1 MENMLI
7 YTVSELTAQIKDSLE
22 TLFPNIWVE
31 GEVSNLRIPSSG
43 HYYFTLKDSQCQM
56 RAVMFRSQQRSLHFT
71 LEDGMA
77 VACRGRVNVYEPRGE
92 YQLLIEALEP
102 KGKGALQ
109 VAFEQLKKKLQ
120 EEGLFDAAR
129 KKLLPLLPARIAL
142 ITSPTGAAVRDIL
155 NILNR
160 RFPNLE
166 ILIVPVK
173 AQGEEAPGEI
183 ARALKLIN
191 AEQAADVII
200 VARGGG
206 SLEDLWAFNTEQ
218 VARAIYNSR
227 IPVVSAVGHEIDFTI
242 ADFVADLRAPTP
254 SAAAE
259 LVVKDKKDL
268 VQLLSHYR
276 LRLRKSLSHCMQQEK
291 ARISYL
297 ALRLQDPGKRLVQ
310 PRIQCDDLHA
320 RLATAM
326 LNQYRENRALVRH
339 RHDTIL
345 LRSPQRLLEHN
356 RGTLRFLEKALKQ
369 LPHALAEQCG
379 SRLKNALEK
388 LNVLSPL
395 NILERGYSIT
405 RLAASGAIVK
415 SARQLHAGD
424 SLDIKLK
431 DGEAYCIVDK
441 VVL

>member
-1 MENMLI
+1 MENRLI
-7 YTVSELTAQIKDSLE
+7 YTVTELTAQIKDSLE

-43 HYYFTLKDSQCQM
+43 HYYFTLKDPQCQM
-56 RAVMFRSQQRSLHFT
+56 RAVMFRSQQRSLQFA

-92 YQLLIEALEP
+92 YQLLIETLEP

-129 KKLLPLLPARIAL
+129 KKPLPLLPARIAL

-173 AQGEEAPGEI
+173 VQGEEAPGEI
-183 ARALKLIN
+183 IRALQLVN

-200 VARGGG
+200 VTRGGG

-218 VARAIYNSR
+218 MARAIYNSR

-268 VQLLSHYR
+268 LQLLSHCYI
-276 LRLRKSLSHCMQQEK
+276 RLRKSLSHCVQQEK

-310 PRIQCDDLHA
+310 HRIQCDDLHA
-320 RLATAM
+320 RLVRTM
-326 LNQYRENRALVRH
+326 LNRYRENRALVRH

-345 LRSPQRLLEHN
+345 LRAPQRLLEHN
-356 RGTLRFLEKALKQ
+356 RSTLRFLEKTLKQ
-369 LPHALAEQCG
+369 LPLALAEQCG
-379 SRLKNALEK
+379 SRLKSAVEK

>member
-1 MENMLI
+1 MENRLI
-7 YTVSELTAQIKDSLE
+7 YTVTELTAQIKDSLE

-43 HYYFTLKDSQCQM
+43 HYYFTLKDSQCQV
-56 RAVMFRSQQRSLHFT
+56 RAVMFRSQQRSLQFT

-77 VACRGRVNVYEPRGE
+77 VFCRGRVNVYETRGE
-92 YQLLIEALEP
+92 YQLLIETLEP
-102 KGKGALQ
+102 KGRGALQ
-109 VAFEQLKKKLQ
+109 VAFEQLKIKLQ
-120 EEGLFDAAR
+120 AEGLFDADR
-129 KKLLPLLPARIAL
+129 KKPLPLLPARIAL

-160 RFPNLE
+160 RFPNLQ

-173 AQGEEAPGEI
+173 VQGEEAPGEI
-183 ARALKLIN
+183 VRALKLVN
-191 AEQAADVII
+191 DEQAADVII

-268 VQLLSHYR
+268 VQLLSHYGI
-276 LRLRKSLSHCMQQEK
+276 RLRKSLSHSLQQEK
-291 ARISYL
+291 TRISFL
-297 ALRLQDPGKRLVQ
+297 TLRLQDPGKRLVQ
-310 PRIQCDDLHA
+310 YQLQRDDLHA
-320 RLATAM
+320 RLVKIM
-326 LNQYRENRALVRH
+326 QNLFRESRTLVRH
-339 RHDTIL
+339 RRDTIL
-345 LRSPQRLLEHN
+345 MRSPDQLLEHN
-356 RGTLRFLEKALKQ
+356 RSMLRFLEKALKQ
-369 LPHALAEQCG
+369 LPIALAEQCR
-379 SRLKNALEK
+379 SRLKNAVEK

-415 SARQLHAGD
+415 SARQLHSGD
-424 SLDIKLK
+424 RLDVKLME
-431 DGEAYCIVDK
+431 GEAYCIVDK

>member
-1 MENMLI
+1 MENRLI
-7 YTVSELTAQIKDSLE
+7 YTVSELTAQIKNSLE

-43 HYYFTLKDSQCQM
+43 HYYFTLKDPLCQV
-56 RAVMFRSQQRSLHFT
+56 RAVMFRSQQRSLQFA

-77 VACRGRVNVYEPRGE
+77 VICRGRVNVYEARGE
-92 YQLLIEALEP
+92 YQLLIETLEP
-102 KGKGALQ
+102 RGKGALQ
-109 VAFEQLKKKLQ
+109 AAFEQLKKKLLL
-120 EEGLFDAAR
+120 EGLFDEAR
-129 KKLLPLLPARIAL
+129 KKPLPLLPARIAL

-160 RFPNLE
+160 RFPNLQ

-173 AQGEEAPGEI
+173 VQGEEAPGEI
-183 ARALKLIN
+183 VQALKLVN
-191 AEQAADVII
+191 EEQAADVII
-200 VARGGG
+200 LTRGGG

-218 VARAIYNSR
+218 VARAIFHSL

-259 LVVKDKKDL
+259 LVVKDKKEL
-268 VQLLSHYR
+268 AQLLSYYGI
-276 LRLRKSLSHCMQQEK
+276 RLRKSLSHCVEQEK
-291 ARISYL
+291 TRISYL

-320 RLATAM
+320 RLVKTI
-326 LNQYRENRALVRH
+326 LNQYRESRALVSH

-356 RGTLRFLEKALKQ
+356 RSTLRFLEKALKQ

-379 SRLKNALEK
+379 SRLKNAAEK

-405 RLAASGAIVK
+405 RLAASGTVVK
-415 SARQLHAGD
+415 SAFQLHAGEQ
-424 SLDIKLK
+424 LDIKLK

>member
-1 MENMLI
+1 MENRLI
-7 YTVSELTAQIKDSLE
+7 YTVTELTAQIKDSLE

-43 HYYFTLKDSQCQM
+43 HYYFTLKDPLCQM

-77 VACRGRVNVYEPRGE
+77 LVCRGRVNVYEPRGE
-92 YQLLIEALEP
+92 YQLLIETLEP

-109 VAFEQLKKKLQ
+109 VAFEQLKIKLQ
-120 EEGLFDAAR
+120 EEGLFDAAH
-129 KKLLPLLPARIAL
+129 KTPLPLLPARIAL

-160 RFPNLE
+160 RFPNLQ

-173 AQGEEAPGEI
+173 VQGEEAPGEI
-183 ARALKLIN
+183 IRALKLVN
-191 AEQAADVII
+191 DEQAADVII
-200 VARGGG
+200 VTRGGG

-259 LVVKDKKDL
+259 LVVRDKKDL
-268 VQLLSHYR
+268 LQLLSHYCI
-276 LRLRKSLSHCMQQEK
+276 RLRKSLSHCVQQEK

-297 ALRLQDPGKRLVQ
+297 ALRLRDPGKRLVQ
-310 PRIQCDDLHA
+310 HRIQCDDLHA
-320 RLATAM
+320 RLVKTM
-326 LNQYRENRALVRH
+326 LNRYRENRALVRH

-356 RGTLRFLEKALKQ
+356 RNTLRFLEKALKQ

-379 SRLKNALEK
+379 SRLKSAVEK

-405 RLAASGAIVK
+405 HLAASGAVVK

>member
-1 MENMLI
+1 MENRLI
-7 YTVSELTAQIKDSLE
+7 FTVSELTAQIKNSLE

-43 HYYFTLKDSQCQM
+43 HYYFTLKDPQSQV
-56 RAVMFRSQQRSLHFT
+56 RAVMFRSQQRSLQFA

-77 VACRGRVNVYEPRGE
+77 VVCRGRVNVYEPRGE

-102 KGKGALQ
+102 KGRGALQ
-109 VAFEQLKKKLQ
+109 VAFEQLKIKLQ
-120 EEGLFDAAR
+120 QEGLFDAAR
-129 KKLLPLLPARIAL
+129 KKPLPLVPQRIAL

-160 RFPNLE
+160 RFPNLQ
-166 ILIVPVK
+166 ILIVPVNV
-173 AQGEEAPGEI
+173 QGGEAPGEI
-183 ARALKLIN
+183 VRALKLVN
-191 AEQAADVII
+191 DEQAADVVI

-206 SLEDLWAFNTEQ
+206 SLEDLWAFNTEP
-218 VARAIYNSR
+218 VARAIYHSR

-259 LVVKDKKDL
+259 LVVKDKKE
-268 VQLLSHYR
+268 VQQLLAHYCI
-276 LRLRKSLSHCMQQEK
+276 RLRKSLSHCVQQEK
-291 ARISYL
+291 GRMRYL
-297 ALRLQDPGKRLVQ
+297 ALRLRDPGNRLVQ
-310 PRIQCDDLHA
+310 HRIQCDDLHA
-320 RLATAM
+320 RLLKALRDLLKEQRSTAGHHH
-326 LNQYRENRALVRH
+326 AA
-339 RHDTIL
+339 IL
-345 LRSPQRLLEHN
+345 LCSPQRLLEHN
-356 RGTLRFLEKALKQ
+356 RSTLRFLEKALKQ

-379 SRLKNALEK
+379 SRLKNAVEK

-405 RLAASGAIVK
+405 RLAASGAVVK
-415 SARQLHAGD
+415 SAGQLQAGD
-424 SLDIKLK
+424 GLDIKFK
-431 DGEAYCIVDK
+431 DGEACCIVDK

>member
-1 MENMLI
+1 MENRLI

-43 HYYFTLKDSQCQM
+43 HYYFTLKDPQSQV
-56 RAVMFRSQQRSLHFT
+56 RAVMFRSQQRALQFA

-77 VACRGRVNVYEPRGE
+77 VVCRGRVNVYEPRGE

-102 KGKGALQ
+102 RGKGALQ

-120 EEGLFDAAR
+120 AEGLFDAAR
-129 KKLLPLLPARIAL
+129 KKPLPLVPQRIAL

-160 RFPNLE
+160 RFSNLQ
-166 ILIVPVK
+166 ILIVPAKV
-173 AQGEEAPGEI
+173 QGEEAPGEI
-183 ARALKLIN
+183 IRALKLVN
-191 AEQAADVII
+191 DEQAADVII
-200 VARGGG
+200 LTRGGG

-259 LVVKDKKDL
+259 LVVKDKKEIQ
-268 VQLLSHYR
+268 QLLAHYCI
-276 LRLRKSLSHCMQQEK
+276 RLRKSLSHCVQQEK

-297 ALRLQDPGKRLVQ
+297 VLQLGDPGTRLVQ
-310 PRIQCDDLHA
+310 HRIQCDELHA
-320 RLATAM
+320 RMVKTI
-326 LNQYRENRALVRH
+326 LNQYRENRALVSH
-339 RHDTIL
+339 LHDTIL
-345 LRSPQRLLEHN
+345 LRSPQHLLDHN
-356 RGTLRFLEKALKQ
+356 RSTLKFMDKALKQ
-369 LPHALAEQCG
+369 LPQALLERSG
-379 SRLKNALEK
+379 SRLKNAGEK

-405 RLAASGAIVK
+405 RLAASGAVVK
-415 SARQLHAGD
+415 SVRQLQSGD
-424 SLDIKLK
+424 GLDIQLR

>member
-1 MENMLI
+1 MENRLI
-7 YTVSELTAQIKDSLE
+7 FTVSELTAQIKNSLE
-22 TLFPNIWVE
+22 ALFPGIWVE

-43 HYYFTLKDSQCQM
+43 HYYFTLKDPQSQV
-56 RAVMFRSQQRSLHFT
+56 RAVMFRSQQRTLQFA

-77 VACRGRVNVYEPRGE
+77 VVCRGRVNVYEPRGE

-102 KGKGALQ
+102 KGRGALQ

-129 KKLLPLLPARIAL
+129 KKPLPLVPQRIAL

-160 RFPNLE
+160 RFPNLQ
-166 ILIVPVK
+166 ILIVPVNV
-173 AQGEEAPGEI
+173 QGEEAPGEI
-183 ARALKLIN
+183 VRALKLVN
-191 AEQAADVII
+191 DEQAADVII

-206 SLEDLWAFNTEQ
+206 SLEDLWAFNTEP
-218 VARAIYNSR
+218 VARAIYHSR

-259 LVVKDKKDL
+259 LVVKDKKE
-268 VQLLSHYR
+268 VQQLLAHYCI
-276 LRLRKSLSHCMQQEK
+276 RLRKSLSHCVQQEK
-291 ARISYL
+291 ERMRYL
-297 ALRLQDPGKRLVQ
+297 ALRLRDPGNRLVQ
-310 PRIQCDDLHA
+310 HRIQCDDLHA
-320 RLATAM
+320 RL
-326 LNQYRENRALVRH
+326 LKALRDLLKEQRSAAGYH
-339 RHDTIL
+339 HAAIL
-345 LRSPQRLLEHN
+345 QRSPQRLLEHN
-356 RGTLRFLEKALKQ
+356 RSTLKFLEKALKQ
-369 LPHALAEQCG
+369 LPRAFAVQCG
-379 SRLKNALEK
+379 SRLKNAVEK

-405 RLAASGAIVK
+405 RLAASGAVVK
-415 SARQLHAGD
+415 SARQLQAGD
-424 SLDIKLK
+424 GLDIKFK